1 MWRRAAS
8 LSPFISSSGSL
19 IRNHQT
25 AYNFKIWESFTT
37 EIPTQVFAIIV
48 QSTFARYIKSITV
61 ESFPISIKVGNLV
74 LIILC
79 SSVLWCMHKVKGG
92 KGPFICFVLGGPG
105 SGKGTQCAKI
115 VKNYGLTHLSA
126 GELLRRE
133 IASNSE
139 YGTTILNTIK
149 EGKIVPSEVTVS
161 LIQKEMESSDSKK
174 FLIDG
179 FPRSEENR
187 AAFER
192 IMGAEPDIVLFF
204 DCPEEEMVNRVLNRN
219 EGRVDDNIDTVRKRL
234 QVFKALNLPVINYYA
249 RRGKLY
255 TINAV
260 GTVDEIFEQVRAV
273 FAALKPSLGLDIP
286 GMESEML
293 WRPAFTSQGDDNFF
307 VSVQALCF

>member
-61 ESFPISIKVGNLV
+61 ESFPISI
-74 LIILC
+74 
-79 SSVLWCMHKVKGG
+79 KVKGG

>member
-25 AYNFKIWESFTT
+25 AYNLKIWESFTT
-37 EIPTQVFAIIV
+37 EIPTQVFV
-48 QSTFARYIKSITV
+48 VVSSD
-61 ESFPISIKVGNLV
+61 N
-74 LIILC
+74 LC

-273 FAALKPSLGLDIP
+273 FAALKLVS
-286 GMESEML
+286 SE
-293 WRPAFTSQGDDNFF
+293 
-307 VSVQALCF
+307 QASADPVLNHRLIQLPFDLMDL